1 MLQHLRQ
8 DYKNLVKK
16 YTRAHL
22 SRLMEREHLRKILQ
36 NPYQIQRRFRRI
48 IDKTLCNRTRSYRN
62 SMEWYSYSIRNE
74 KKHPMESLSNLEN
87 ILQDNRQDPLQ
98 SYKILQVFSEI
109 LITCENDPRVL
120 QTRSYEILQDP
131 TVSQKDRTGSYRMGM
146 GSQKRMKGLHCTL

>member
-1 MLQHLRQ
+1 MESSLILDKMLQHLRQ

-16 YTRAHL
+16 YTRAYL

-62 SMEWYSYSIRNE
+62 SMECYSYSIRGE
-74 KKHPMESLSNLEN
+74 KKHPMESLSNLKK

-109 LITCENDPRVL
+109 LITCENDARVL

-131 TVSQKDRTGSYRMGM
+131 TVSQKI
-146 GSQKRMKGLHCTL
+146 Q